1 MLKRLIP
8 KLRRVDADALAILV
22 VADKPS
28 RVALDEA
35 LNGRAYA
42 RVTFCATIDEAATYL
57 EESVYDAVLLSEV
70 DDQSDLV
77 DAVTI
82 LGEYASGAPIVV
94 MTDDADE
101 VLATE
106 AIRAGAQ
113 DIVVHVDL
121 DSRAIRRAVRFA
133 VERQRFISNVES
145 ARGKVEREAET
156 DPLTGLSNRNAFVER
171 LSDAIEASRRHK
183 ETLAVLFMDL
193 DRFKLINDSLGH
205 PVGDDL
211 LRSVADR
218 VSSVLRGEDVFAR
231 FCGDEFALMI
241 RRQVDP
247 RAATFAAQR
256 LLQRVRTVHN
266 LSGRAVNISASAG
279 IAIYPEHGTTPNELL
294 RNADI
299 AMYDAKGRGGDRA
312 AFASSTLTAAVD
324 ERLAIEQRLWSGLDQ
339 GDFELH
345 FQPVVNLAQGNI
357 IGGEALLRWRDGP
370 ELVSAARMIP
380 IAEETGL
387 IVEIGRWVV
396 WTAPAQLEEWHAVG
410 LTDLS
415 ISVNVSPAQF
425 FRGDIVATFRNAL
438 EAVDVPPEQVIVEL
452 TESAIAGELDFV
464 ASTLKELKK
473 MGLTVAIDDFG
484 TGHSSLSH
492 LVMLPVDMLKIDR
505 SFVSELPHND
515 GNAAIVDAVVTLSRR
530 LNLRVIAEGIEDVE
544 QLRFLQNVGCDAG
557 QGFLFSPAISAEDFV
572 RRAGDASA
580 AGNVERAVA

>member
-1 MLKRLIP
+1 
-8 KLRRVDADALAILV
+8 
-22 VADKPS
+22 
-28 RVALDEA
+28 
-35 LNGRAYA
+35 
-42 RVTFCATIDEAATYL
+42 
-57 EESVYDAVLLSEV
+57 
-70 DDQSDLV
+70 
-77 DAVTI
+77 
-82 LGEYASGAPIVV
+82 
-94 MTDDADE
+94 
-101 VLATE
+101 
-106 AIRAGAQ
+106 
-113 DIVVHVDL
+113 
-121 DSRAIRRAVRFA
+121 
-133 VERQRFISNVES
+133 
-145 ARGKVEREAET
+145 
-156 DPLTGLSNRNAFVER
+156 
-171 LSDAIEASRRHK
+171 
-183 ETLAVLFMDL
+183 MDL

-218 VSSVLRGEDVFAR
+218 VSSVLRSEDVFAR
-231 FCGDEFALMI
+231 FGGDEFALMI
-241 RRQVDP
+241 RGPVDP

-396 WTAPAQLEEWHAVG
+396 WTALAQLEEWHAAG

-415 ISVNVSPAQF
+415 VSVNVSPAQF

-452 TESAIAGELDFV
+452 TESAIAGELDFG
-464 ASTLKELKK
+464 A
-473 MGLTVAIDDFG
+473 
-484 TGHSSLSH
+484 GHSSLSH

-544 QLRFLQNVGCDAG
+544 QLRFLQNVGCDVG

-580 AGNVERAVA
+580 AGHVERAVA

>member
-1 MLKRLIP
+1 
-8 KLRRVDADALAILV
+8 
-22 VADKPS
+22 
-28 RVALDEA
+28 
-35 LNGRAYA
+35 
-42 RVTFCATIDEAATYL
+42 
-57 EESVYDAVLLSEV
+57 
-70 DDQSDLV
+70 
-77 DAVTI
+77 
-82 LGEYASGAPIVV
+82 
-94 MTDDADE
+94 
-101 VLATE
+101 
-106 AIRAGAQ
+106 
-113 DIVVHVDL
+113 
-121 DSRAIRRAVRFA
+121 
-133 VERQRFISNVES
+133 
-145 ARGKVEREAET
+145 
-156 DPLTGLSNRNAFVER
+156 
-171 LSDAIEASRRHK
+171 
-183 ETLAVLFMDL
+183 
-193 DRFKLINDSLGH
+193 
-205 PVGDDL
+205 
-211 LRSVADR
+211 
-218 VSSVLRGEDVFAR
+218 
-231 FCGDEFALMI
+231 MI
-241 RRQVDP
+241 RGPVDP

-357 IGGEALLRWRDGP
+357 IGGSIIGGEALLRWRDGP

-396 WTAPAQLEEWHAVG
+396 WTALAQLEEWHAAG

-415 ISVNVSPAQF
+415 VSVNVSPAQF

-452 TESAIAGELDFV
+452 TESAIAGELDFG
-464 ASTLKELKK
+464 A
-473 MGLTVAIDDFG
+473 
-484 TGHSSLSH
+484 GHSSLSH

-544 QLRFLQNVGCDAG
+544 QLRFLQNVGCDVG

-580 AGNVERAVA
+580 AGHVERAVA

>member
-8 KLRRVDADALAILV
+8 KLRRVDTDALAILV
-22 VADKPS
+22 VADEPS

-35 LNGRAYA
+35 LNGSAYA

-57 EESVYDAVLLSEV
+57 EETVFDAVLLSAV

-94 MTDDADE
+94 MADDADE
-101 VLATE
+101 ALATE

-113 DIVVHVDL
+113 DIVVHGDL
-121 DSRAIRRAVRFA
+121 DSRAIRRAVRLA
-133 VERQRFISNVES
+133 VERQRFIRSVES
-145 ARGKVEREAET
+145 ARRKAEREAET
-156 DPLTGLSNRNAFVER
+156 DPLTGLNNRTAFVER

-218 VSSVLRGEDVFAR
+218 VRSVLRSEDVFAR
-231 FCGDEFALMI
+231 FGGDEFALMI
-241 RRQVDP
+241 RGPVDP

-279 IAIYPEHGTTPNELL
+279 IAIYPEHGTTPTELL

-345 FQPVVNLAQGNI
+345 FQPVVNLARGNI

-387 IVEIGRWVV
+387 IVEIGRWVI
-396 WTAPAQLEEWHAVG
+396 WTALAQLEEWHAVG

-415 ISVNVSPAQF
+415 VSVNVSPAQF
-425 FRGDIVATFRNAL
+425 FRGDIVGTFRNAL
-438 EAVDVPPEQVIVEL
+438 DAVDVPPEQVIVEL
-452 TESAIAGELDFV
+452 TESAIAGDLDFV

-492 LVMLPVDMLKIDR
+492 LVMLPVDLLKIDR

-530 LNLRVIAEGIEDVE
+530 LNLRVIAEGIEEVE

-557 QGFLFSPAISAEDFV
+557 QGFLFSPAVSADEFV
-572 RRAGDASA
+572 RQALDASA
-580 AGNVERAVA
+580 AGHVERAVA